1 MISYEK
7 IITPWELKELLL
19 HCINKLATMQ
29 TNIIRI
35 GNSKGLRLSKTL
47 LQQYNIK
54 ESVELI
60 LEKDHIKI
68 RPIKTPRVGWSTKF
82 KQMRENGDDELLIN
96 DVFEEEFFEE

>member
-1 MISYEK
+1 
-7 IITPWELKELLL
+7 
-19 HCINKLATMQ
+19 MQ

-68 RPIKTPRVGWSTKF
+68 RPIKIPRVGWSTKF

>member
-1 MISYEK
+1 MNK
-7 IITPWELKELLL
+7 II
-19 HCINKLATMQ
+19 IMQ

-54 ESVELI
+54 DAVELI

-68 RPIKTPRVGWSTKF
+68 RPIKTPRAGWSTKL
-82 KQMRENGDDELLIN
+82 KQMHENGDDQLLID
-96 DVFEEEFFEE
+96 DVFEDEVFEE

>member
-1 MISYEK
+1 
-7 IITPWELKELLL
+7 
-19 HCINKLATMQ
+19 MQ

-68 RPIKTPRVGWSTKF
+68 RPIKSPRSGWSTKF
-82 KQMRENGDDELLIN
+82 KQMHENGDDQLLIA
-96 DVFEEEFFEE
+96 DVFDEEVFEE